1 MRLATVVRALAAAR
15 LLLHLVAVRAVLG
28 ARQRCRL
35 DENDAEP
42 EGPEAGDQ
50 SQAEGTSHGDTIY
63 RVVVR
68 RIPTAGDG
76 CRRREESGSEW
87 KGSPAATRLPQHS
100 DSRSVEMA
108 FVSGQYLAMIEHLES
123 VLLDMRYAV
132 RTLIRTPGYSLV
144 AILTLA
150 IGLSSTTAMFSVVD
164 TVVMRALPYEDP
176 ERLLTV
182 YERSED
188 GALRV
193 PSYPT
198 FQDWQRQGVTIA
210 AAIQGM
216 AFIRGD
222 AVLLPMPNGPERAI
236 AAFVTPGFFGL
247 LGTRPLLGRTFA
259 RDEEK
264 PGAPRVGIL
273 SYDYFVKQFG
283 ADPGTIGRV
292 VAIDSVST
300 TIIGVMPRAFAYPN
314 FAGPG
319 GFLPP
324 SVWQPIWVFE
334 ASHAALRLRGLHVDS
349 RAMLRVRSGVDS
361 VRAAAVMKTIALRL
375 AAEYPVEQA
384 HWTSMALQPLS
395 NELFGTLRQTI
406 VLISSAIG
414 LVLLLA
420 CANVANLSL
429 VRASARARE
438 LAVRS
443 ALGGGRWRLARQLLT
458 EALMLSLCAVGIGL
472 LVGAALVGYVRA
484 SAGGQLPFSES
495 LGIDARATLFA
506 LGAALATALLVGLL
520 PAVQAGSARVM
531 ERLRSGMA
539 AATDGTRER
548 RVRNILVAFQFA
560 LALTLL
566 VGAGLL
572 IQSFRRMAEV
582 PLGYDAHDTIEFAIS
597 PPRHRYEKPEEA
609 AALYARLLAAVGAVP
624 GVTGAAAKGGALLPV
639 KVETDASAGGRAAES
654 AVYHPVS
661 ADYRRT
667 LRIPLVAGRW
677 FNEDDMRSPN
687 GFVVSEKLAK
697 KLWPGASALGKR
709 VTVRRASQAR
719 ADFGQPITLPV
730 VGVLADVREY
740 GPEDELSAEIY
751 LPYTLEVWPWMQFVV
766 RADNPAHAL
775 PAIDR
780 AIREVEPALNFLGKP
795 SIAATGADAID
806 AQRRFVT
813 FVLAG
818 FAACALLLSMVG
830 LYGTMSYSVV
840 QRTREL
846 GVRLALGAS
855 PRSIIVLVMR
865 SGLAVALA
873 GGIVGVAGAIAAT
886 RIIRSMLFQTT
897 ATDVTTLVFV
907 PVLLIAAAALASYWS
922 ARRAAKTDP
931 LVAIKGE

>member
-1 MRLATVVRALAAAR
+1 MVCAFGRD
-15 LLLHLVAVRAVLG
+15 
-28 ARQRCRL
+28 QY
-35 DENDAEP
+35 
-42 EGPEAGDQ
+42 AG
-50 SQAEGTSHGDTIY
+50 
-63 RVVVR
+63 
-68 RIPTAGDG
+68 
-76 CRRREESGSEW
+76 
-87 KGSPAATRLPQHS
+87 
-100 DSRSVEMA
+100 
-108 FVSGQYLAMIEHLES
+108 MIQHLES
-123 VLLDMRYAV
+123 AILDLRYAV
-132 RTLIRTPGYSLV
+132 RTLIRTPGYSIV

-150 IGLSSTTAMFSVVD
+150 IGLASTTAMFSVVD
-164 TVVMRALPYEDP
+164 TVVLRALPYEDP

-188 GALRV
+188 GGFRV

-198 FQDWQRQGVTIA
+198 FQDWQAQSVTVA
-210 AAIQGM
+210 SAIQGM

-222 AVLLPMPNGPERAI
+222 GVLLPMPNGPERGI
-236 AAFVTPGFFGL
+236 AAYVTPGFFAL

-259 RDEEK
+259 RDEESQ
-264 PGAPRVGIL
+264 GAPHVGIL

-283 ADPGTIGRV
+283 ADPATIGKV
-292 VAIDSVST
+292 VAIDSVPT

-314 FAGPG
+314 FADPG
-319 GFLPP
+319 NFLGP
-324 SVWQPIWVFE
+324 SVWQPIQVFE
-334 ASHAALRLRGLHVDS
+334 GSHAALRLRGLHVDS
-349 RAMLRVRSGVDS
+349 RALLRLRSGVDS
-361 VRAAAVMKTIALRL
+361 AQAAAVMKTIALRL

-384 HWTSMALQPLS
+384 HWTSVALQPMA

-406 VLISSAIG
+406 LLISSAIV

-429 VRASARARE
+429 VRASARVRE

-443 ALGGGRWRLARQLLT
+443 ALGGSRGRLARQLLT
-458 EALMLSLCAVGIGL
+458 ETLVLSLCAVGVGL
-472 LVGAALVGYVRA
+472 LVGTALVGYVRR
-484 SAGGQLPFSES
+484 SAGWQLPFSET

-506 LGAALATALLVGLL
+506 MGASLATALLVGLL
-520 PAVQAGSARVM
+520 PAAQAGSARMM
-531 ERLRSGMA
+531 ERLRSGIA
-539 AATDGTRER
+539 AATGGSRER
-548 RVRNILVAFQFA
+548 RVRNVLVAVQFA

-572 IQSFRRMAEV
+572 IQGFRRMAAV
-582 PLGYDAHDTIEFAIS
+582 PLGYDARDTIDFALS
-597 PPRHRYEKPEEA
+597 PPRHRYEKPDEA
-609 AALYARLLAAVGAVP
+609 AALYARILGGVSAVP

-639 KVETDASAGGRAAES
+639 KVETDASSGGRAMES

-661 ADYRRT
+661 TEYRHI

-677 FNEDDMRSPN
+677 FTDDDMRSPN

-697 KLWPGASALGKR
+697 KLWPGTSALGKR

-730 VGVLADVREY
+730 VGVLADVREN
-740 GPEDELSAEIY
+740 GPEDELAAEIY

-766 RADNPAHAL
+766 RAANPVRAL

-780 AIREVEPALNFLGKP
+780 ALREVEPALNFFGKP
-795 SIAATGADAID
+795 SVASTGADAID

-818 FAACALLLSMVG
+818 FAGCALLLATIG
-830 LYGTMSYSVV
+830 LYGTVSYAVV

-846 GVRLALGAS
+846 GVRIALGAS
-855 PRSIIVLVMR
+855 SGSIMLLVLRGSLMVVLVGGVL
-865 SGLAVALA
+865 GL
-873 GGIVGVAGAIAAT
+873 AGAIAGT

-897 ATDVTTLVFV
+897 ATDVTTLVIV
-907 PVLLIAAAALASYWS
+907 PALLFAAATLASYWS

-931 LVAIKGE
+931 MVAIKGE